1 MAYQI
6 WLGNPYELHFDWDG
20 LCTEVAKLF
29 QPVIVEFDSSQ
40 RLAKNRFGTVLC
52 SSRIEPPKVGARD
65 LLVYVVP
72 EPQFGFVGIDFGTGG
87 REIAGG
93 LTLTDH
99 VIVGGRR
106 VRQVAS
112 EVSVSGGQITTG
124 PGATLRVDRL
134 STTPPTIRVDK
145 KRSVGTVARII
156 FHEALHNRTGLG
168 NRALHNHPGVRLG
181 EEFVPTTGMPSSEDI
196 RLMANHLTNPTGQW
210 TGGWAALDARWG
222 KRPANKKKNLQN
234 P

>member
-6 WLGNPYELHFDWDG
+6 WLGNPYELHFDWNK
-20 LCTEVAKLF
+20 LCAEVVKLF
-29 QPVIVEFDSSQ
+29 RPVIVEYDSRQKVKS
-40 RLAKNRFGTVLC
+40 RRFGTVRC
-52 SSRIEPPKVGARD
+52 SSRIERPQVGARD

-72 EPQFGFVGIDFGTGG
+72 EPQFGFVGVEFGTGG

-99 VIVGGRR
+99 VTVSGRR

-112 EVSVSGGQITTG
+112 EVSLSGGQIATG

-145 KRSVGTVARII
+145 KRSVGTVARVI
-156 FHEALHNRTGLG
+156 FHEALHNRTGMG
-168 NRALHNHPGVRLG
+168 NRALHTHPGVRLG
-181 EEFVPTTGMPSSEDI
+181 EEFVPTTGMPSKADI
-196 RLMANHLTNPTGQW
+196 RLMADHLTNPIGQW

-222 KRPANKKKNLQN
+222 KRPANKKKHLQN